1 MRVRRGRTVWFGLA
15 VVAVVLGVPG
25 SATAGE
31 GDLADPRD
39 VGVRLDLK
47 TLTHTE
53 AGDSIVYTAETYSPF
68 SDQAA
73 AFRWGIDRDHDEAFD
88 LIVFID
94 WEGGRLAGGVKD
106 AAGSQVATATV
117 SRPAPTV
124 IKISFPAEV
133 LGGAASY
140 RYAANADGDP
150 DDLAPNSGLVQHR
163 LDGRVAASTTPVT
176 TAAPVAAPA
185 PQPAPSAA
193 PAPQAP
199 PAVPPARAESAA
211 PAAPATNLPKTGPA
225 DRALLL
231 WAGAALMAGGALVA
245 LGVQRNRAR
254 EATGGI
260 R

>member
-1 MRVRRGRTVWFGLA
+1 MRVRRGRTAWFGLA

-25 SATAGE
+25 AATAGE

-39 VGVRLDLK
+39 VGVLLDLK
-47 TLTHTE
+47 TLTHAE

-68 SDQAA
+68 SDQTA

-88 LIVFID
+88 LIVFTD
-94 WEGGRLAGGVKD
+94 WQGGKLAGGVRD
-106 AAGSQVATATV
+106 AAGHQVATAAV

-124 IKISFPAEV
+124 IKVSFPAEV

-163 LDGRVAASTTPVT
+163 LGGRVAASTTPVT

-185 PQPAPSAA
+185 PH
-193 PAPQAP
+193 AP
-199 PAVPPARAESAA
+199 PAA
-211 PAAPATNLPKTGPA
+211 PVTNLPKTGPA

-231 WAGAALMAGGALVA
+231 WAGAALMVGGGLVA

-254 EATGGI
+254 ADVTGGI